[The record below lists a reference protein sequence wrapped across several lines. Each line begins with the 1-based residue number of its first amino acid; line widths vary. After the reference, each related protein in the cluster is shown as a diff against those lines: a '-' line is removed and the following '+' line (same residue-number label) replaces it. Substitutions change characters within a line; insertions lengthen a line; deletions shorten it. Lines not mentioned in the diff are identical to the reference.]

1 MKVKVIDFDDNFAV
15 CNYIDLDGHNSYGY
29 LHSEEINDLMLP
41 ITEKVKIGDELEA
54 KELGERKGD
63 MYLTVKHMNNQTFE
77 DRVQDLNRFDSIK
90 VKIVKTTHRGAIA
103 DIHGIPGLV
112 SGNFEIGDT
121 ILATISK
128 IINEKHLILLNLD
141 SVIY

>member
-54 KELGERKGD
+54 TELGERKGD

-77 DRVQDLNRFDSIK
+77 DRIQDLNIFDSIR
-90 VKIVKTTHRGAIA
+90 VKIVKTTYRGAIA

-112 SGNFEIGDT
+112 TGNFKIGDT